1 MAQHILL
8 NASLTRRHDWYQ
20 TESFVTLDVFA
31 KRVKPE
37 DLEVDLQDNHVRTVS
52 VNSLPVCLR
61 CMMTGYM

>member
-1 MAQHILL
+1 M
-8 NASLTRRHDWYQ
+8 
-20 TESFVTLDVFA
+20 TLDVFA